1 MTASCLVCS
10 EPEVEVFLDL
20 GSTALANKFPSAED
34 LNRPEPRFPLRVG
47 FCRGCGHVQLVERVP
62 PAAMFTDYLYVS
74 SASDTLRAHFDDLAA
89 TLTARHLLGAR
100 SAERG
105 GASPR
110 SELPGEDG
118 MGRNAEPARSF
129 GALADGGLVVDIGC
143 NDASLL
149 CCFRDRG
156 ARTLGVDPAEN
167 LAEFSRETGIERY
180 RGFFGADTAGEIAD
194 RWGRAALVTAT
205 NTFPHIPDLGG
216 FVAGLDAVLA
226 PGGAFVLEAHYLVDL
241 LDQLAFDT
249 VYHEHVSYW
258 ALGPMMRLFED
269 HGMEIVRAERLPIH
283 HGQLRA
289 TVMRRGE
296 GEVDGSVAEVL
307 AAERQLGIDRF
318 DTWRTFAGRVGRL
331 KAEVMDCLGGL
342 KAEGRRLAGYGAPAK
357 GSTLLE
363 FFGVG
368 PGTLDFIADRSPLKQ
383 GRYTP
388 GSHIPIVAPA
398 RLLEEP
404 SPDHVLL
411 LAWNFEEEILAQ
423 QAEFRRRG
431 GRFILPVPIVRIV

>member
-1 MTASCLVCS
+1 MASCLVCS
-10 EPEVEVFLDL
+10 EPDVETFLDL
-20 GSTALANKFPSAED
+20 GSTALANKFPSAGD
-34 LNRPEPRFPLRVG
+34 LSRAEPRFPLRVG
-47 FCRGCGHVQLVERVP
+47 FCHGCGHVQLVERVP

-89 TLTARHLLGAR
+89 TLTDRHG
-100 SAERG
+100 
-105 GASPR
+105 
-110 SELPGEDG
+110 
-118 MGRNAEPARSF
+118 
-129 GALADGGLVVDIGC
+129 LADGGLVVDIGC

-149 CCFRDRG
+149 CCFRDRC

-167 LAEFSRETGIERY
+167 LAEFSRDTGIERY
-180 RGFFGADTAGEIAD
+180 RGFFGADTAGDIAD

-205 NTFPHIPDLGG
+205 NTFPHIPDLSG
-216 FVAGLDAVLA
+216 FVSGLDAVLA

-258 ALGPMMRLFED
+258 ALGPMVRLFAD
-269 HGMEIVRAERLPIH
+269 HGMEVVRAERLPIH

-296 GEVDGSVAEVL
+296 GEVDRSVNEVL
-307 AAERQLGIDRF
+307 AAEKQLGIDRF
-318 DTWRTFAGRVGRL
+318 DTWRTFAERVGRL
-331 KAEVMDCLGGL
+331 KTEVVDCLDGL
-342 KAEGRRLAGYGAPAK
+342 KGEGHRLAGYGAPAK

-368 PGTLDFIADRSPLKQ
+368 PETLDFIADRSPLKQ

-388 GSHIPIVAPA
+388 GSHIPIVAPE
-398 RLLEEP
+398 RLLEDP

-411 LAWNFEEEILAQ
+411 LAWNFEDEILAQ

-431 GRFILPVPIVRIV
+431 GKFILPVPEVRIV

>member
-34 LNRPEPRFPLRVG
+34 LSSPEPRFPLRVG
-47 FCRGCGHVQLVERVP
+47 FCHACGHVQLVERVP

-89 TLTARHLLGAR
+89 TLTARHGLV
-100 SAERG
+100 
-105 GASPR
+105 
-110 SELPGEDG
+110 
-118 MGRNAEPARSF
+118 
-129 GALADGGLVVDIGC
+129 DGGLVIDIGC

-167 LAEFSRETGIERY
+167 LAEFSSDTGIERY

-194 RWGRAALVTAT
+194 RRGRAALITAT
-205 NTFPHIPDLGG
+205 NTFPHIPDLSG
-216 FVAGLDAVLA
+216 FVSGLDEVLA
-226 PGGAFVLEAHYLVDL
+226 PGGAFVVEAHYLVDL

-258 ALGPMMRLFED
+258 ALGPMTRLFEN
-269 HGMEIVRAERLPIH
+269 HGMEVVRAERLPIH

-296 GEVDGSVAEVL
+296 GEVERSVDEVL
-307 AAERQLGIDRF
+307 AAEELRRGDPRP
-318 DTWRTFAGRVGRL
+318 AGRVPPPRRQVHSAGAGSPDRL
-331 KAEVMDCLGGL
+331 TTGCATDPVLL
-342 KAEGRRLAGYGAPAK
+342 VRR
-357 GSTLLE
+357 
-363 FFGVG
+363 
-368 PGTLDFIADRSPLKQ
+368 RSPGESLLPG
-383 GRYTP
+383 GRMPAVRQSSRMLYSFDRVRMT
-388 GSHIPIVAPA
+388 SRSPA
-398 RLLEEP
+398 RAGDA
-404 SPDHVLL
+404 SVISSSGF
-411 LAWNFEEEILAQ
+411 AWSCSNSS
-423 QAEFRRRG
+423 
-431 GRFILPVPIVRIV
+431 PVPNTNVVPASSVAKMRSR

>member
-1 MTASCLVCS
+1 MASCLVCS
-10 EPEVEVFLDL
+10 EHDVESFLDL

-34 LNRPEPRFPLRVG
+34 LSRLEPRFPLRVG
-47 FCRGCGHVQLVERVP
+47 FCHGCGHVQLVERVP

-89 TLTARHLLGAR
+89 TLTARHG
-100 SAERG
+100 
-105 GASPR
+105 
-110 SELPGEDG
+110 
-118 MGRNAEPARSF
+118 
-129 GALADGGLVVDIGC
+129 LADGGLVVDIGC

-167 LAEFSRETGIERY
+167 LAEYSRDTGIERY
-180 RGFFGADTAGEIAD
+180 RGFFGADTAGEIAE

-205 NTFPHIPDLGG
+205 NTFPHIPDLSG
-216 FVAGLDAVLA
+216 FVSGLDAVLA

-258 ALGPMMRLFED
+258 ALGPMMRLFAD

-296 GEVDGSVAEVL
+296 GEVDRSVDEVL
-307 AAERQLGIDRF
+307 AAETQLGIDRF
-318 DTWRTFAGRVGRL
+318 DTWRAFAGRVDRL
-331 KAEVMDCLGGL
+331 KAEVMDCLNGL
-342 KAEGRRLAGYGAPAK
+342 KAEGGRLAGYGAPAK

-368 PGTLDFIADRSPLKQ
+368 PETLDFIADRSPLKQ

-388 GSHIPIVAPA
+388 GSHIPIVAPE
-398 RLLEEP
+398 RLLEDP

-423 QAEFRRRG
+423 QAEFRQRG
-431 GRFILPVPIVRIV
+431 GRFILPVPEVRIV